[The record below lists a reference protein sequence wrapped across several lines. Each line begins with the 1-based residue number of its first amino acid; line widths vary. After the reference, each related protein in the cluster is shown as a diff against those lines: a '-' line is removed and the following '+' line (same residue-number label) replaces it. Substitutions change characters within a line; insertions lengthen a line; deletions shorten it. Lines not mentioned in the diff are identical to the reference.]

1 MESTDYLKLFLGL
14 VSIVNPI
21 GTIPVFLSLTQ
32 ERDRAERR
40 SIARQTSAA
49 VLIILGIALL
59 GGEAVLQFF
68 GISIPSF
75 RCAGG
80 ILVFLMALSMLR
92 AEPSGLRHTAEENL
106 ESSQKDSIAVVPL
119 AMPMLAGP
127 GAISTVIVYAHASS
141 TWPQKG
147 FMALAIAG
155 TALVTYVALRFA
167 PFIERL
173 LGQTGMN
180 IVTRVMGLILA
191 ALAVE
196 LMAGGAVALLR
207 TASL

>member
-92 AEPSGLRHTAEENL
+92 AEPSGMRQTAEENL
-106 ESSQKDSIAVVPL
+106 ESSQRQSIAVVPL

-127 GAISTVIVYAHASS
+127 GAISTVIVYAHASR
-141 TWPQKG
+141 TWQQEG
-147 FMALAIAG
+147 FMALAIGA
-155 TALVTYVALRFA
+155 TAVVTYAGLRFA
-167 PFIERL
+167 PVIERL

-180 IVTRVMGLILA
+180 VVTRVMGLILA

-196 LMAGGAVALLR
+196 LMAGGAAELLR
-207 TASL
+207 AS

>member
-21 GTIPVFLSLTQ
+21 GTIPVFLSLTR
-32 ERDRAERR
+32 ERGRAERR
-40 SIARQTSAA
+40 AIAGQTCAA

-80 ILVFLMALSMLR
+80 FLVFLMALSMLR
-92 AEPSGLRHTAEENL
+92 AEPSGLRHTAEEGVA
-106 ESSQKDSIAVVPL
+106 SSEKQSIAVVPL

-127 GAISTVIVYAHASS
+127 GAISTVIVYAHASR
-141 TWPQKG
+141 TWQQAG
-147 FMALAIAG
+147 FMALAIGG
-155 TALVTYVALRFA
+155 TALVTYGALRFA
-167 PFIERL
+167 PLIERL

-180 IVTRVMGLILA
+180 VITRVMGLILA

-196 LMAGGAVALLR
+196 LMAGGAAELLR
-207 TASL
+207 TA

>member
-21 GTIPVFLSLTQ
+21 GTIPVFLSLTE
-32 ERDRAERR
+32 ERDAAERLA
-40 SIARQTSAA
+40 IAGQTSAA
-49 VLIILGIALL
+49 VLVILGIALL
-59 GGEAVLQFF
+59 GGEAVLEFF
-68 GISIPSF
+68 GISLPSF

-80 ILVFLMALSMLR
+80 FLVFLMALSMLR
-92 AEPSGLRHTAEENL
+92 AEPSRLRQTAEENL
-106 ESSQKDSIAVVPL
+106 ESSQRESIAVVPL

-127 GAISTVIVYAHASS
+127 GAISTVIVYAHANR
-141 TWPQKG
+141 TWEQSG
-147 FMALAIAG
+147 FTALAIAG
-155 TALVTYVALRFA
+155 TAGVTYGALRFA
-167 PFIERL
+167 PLIERL

-196 LMAGGAVALLR
+196 LMAGGAAELLR
-207 TASL
+207 TA